1 MNLLFYSACAK
12 SFKVSSWSAISFTL
26 FDMGFFL
33 NRQSWGG
40 GGGGMMSP
48 HHKFV
53 VIVPMIMKFAEV
65 SSLTYS
71 THWCQKSLWRHYY
84 CVIMTS

>member
-1 MNLLFYSACAK
+1 MLVQRVLKFLLEVLSVLPHLTWA
-12 SFKVSSWSAISFTL
+12 
-26 FDMGFFL
+26 FFEP
-33 NRQSWGG
+33 SVMAGG
-40 GGGGMMSP
+40 GEHDVP

-71 THWCQKSLWRHYY
+71 TH
-84 CVIMTS
+84 

>member
-1 MNLLFYSACAK
+1 
-12 SFKVSSWSAISFTL
+12 
-26 FDMGFFL
+26 
-33 NRQSWGG
+33 
-40 GGGGMMSP
+40 MMSP

-71 THWCQKSLWRHYY
+71 THRCQKKFVTLLLRNYDIIT
-84 CVIMTS
+84 CILANNKT